1 MQGMAG
7 DAQGPNSLHLIS
19 NSISS
24 SGTQCFPGK
33 TLGSG
38 RAWAGVGLCL
48 LWHGRGQLLGQI
60 KAGVVGIGASHGG
73 RDTPQRKRFLSF
85 FLEAVPVTHGPGS
98 LAAHP

>member
-1 MQGMAG
+1 M
-7 DAQGPNSLHLIS
+7 
-19 NSISS
+19 
-24 SGTQCFPGK
+24 
-33 TLGSG
+33 
-38 RAWAGVGLCL
+38 GLCL